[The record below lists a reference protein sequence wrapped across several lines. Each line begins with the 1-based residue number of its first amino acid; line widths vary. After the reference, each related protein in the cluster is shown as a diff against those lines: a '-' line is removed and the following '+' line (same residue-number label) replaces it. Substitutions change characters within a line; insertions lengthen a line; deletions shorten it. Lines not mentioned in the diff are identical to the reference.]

1 MAVTAV
7 LKPNKGKKSSCS
19 YLPAEEKPAIAS
31 LPKRLTKNNNIY
43 DPRAVSYTHLTLP
56 TMMSV

>member
-43 DPRAVSYTHLTLP
+43 AVSYTHLRAHET
-56 TMMSV
+56 